1 MSRACHVPFILHGT
15 YLDGKDK
22 HESGTMVDVVEIEY
36 SVHTLH
42 PIIERHCKHI
52 FPGVAIKGGRK
63 KKTKTT
69 TAATAT
75 ATTTAT
81 ATATATGTQKTKCD
95 DKNKGAAADKSEKKA
110 EGGEVVGGAPQY
122 PLLCIPTFQ
131 HTCCDM
137 LEFTESA
144 EKEKDLKLKGFYAWC
159 QAVCQRLIKKGY
171 WADYIDPCSGYP
183 VLGGS
188 GSSTYNEV
196 EGMQLLLRYRF
207 SQVGM
212 CKVILHPR
220 WGQRIYPASMF
231 AMAPVEEITKA
242 IKEVEDT
249 FKFNKS
255 TNDSNAAG
263 SSGVEQQQPNNNS
276 SSNQGRG
283 AAEEDKT
290 TKTSRSGSACT
301 AARQQQ
307 QAGATPT
314 KN

>member
-1 MSRACHVPFILHGT
+1 MADVASSPSKENKEKVKGEKGAEKMSRKTAKLVEPTMSRACHVPFVLQGT
-15 YLDGKDK
+15 FLDGKDK
-22 HESGTMVDVVEIEY
+22 HESGTTLDRVEIEY

-52 FPGVAIKGGRK
+52 FPGVINKQKDKDTRK
-63 KKTKTT
+63 EPKE
-69 TAATAT
+69 
-75 ATTTAT
+75 
-81 ATATATGTQKTKCD
+81 GESSND
-95 DKNKGAAADKSEKKA
+95 VEKSEKKNKF
-110 EGGEVVGGAPQY
+110 PQY

-131 HTCCDM
+131 HTNSDM

-159 QAVCQRLIKKGY
+159 QAVCQRLRKKGF

-183 VLGGS
+183 VLGDS

-196 EGMQLLLRYRF
+196 EGMQLLLRYRH

-231 AMAPVEEITKA
+231 SMAPLDEIKKA

-249 FKFNKS
+249 YK
-255 TNDSNAAG
+255 
-263 SSGVEQQQPNNNS
+263 
-276 SSNQGRG
+276 
-283 AAEEDKT
+283 EEHKKKD
-290 TKTSRSGSACT
+290 
-301 AARQQQ
+301 QE
-307 QAGATPT
+307 
-314 KN
+314 